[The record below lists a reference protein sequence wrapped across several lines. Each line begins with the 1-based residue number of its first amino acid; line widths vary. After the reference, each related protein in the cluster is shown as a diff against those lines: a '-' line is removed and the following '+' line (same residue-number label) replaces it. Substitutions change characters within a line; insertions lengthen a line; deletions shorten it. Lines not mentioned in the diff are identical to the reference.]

1 MSNFLTPV
9 KNTNVT
15 YDKFIFSLFK
25 CCGSTNSNL
34 YKHLLRDDHRE
45 LREKADAN
53 KLTEQNN
60 KRIKRPRVDSPLA
73 SITNDLKI
81 TSFVTPRKKYNI
93 NDFRQLEW

>member
-15 YDKFIFSLFK
+15 YDKFIFSLFIKVDNSPEAKPGTIKYKCHHCSRPVK

-60 KRIKRPRVDSPLA
+60 KLYKYAVRRM
-73 SITNDLKI
+73 
-81 TSFVTPRKKYNI
+81 SF
-93 NDFRQLEW
+93 FF